1 MLDLQPS
8 APVPPHLYRARRL
21 CPSLFLERDP
31 PHLPPCPPEAC
42 GETGVRWGRNHGGTV
57 FQTPVCSHR
66 FPCPTESPIQT
77 GLVQDAQP
85 SLPSPPAPVPF
96 SLPPLA
102 SLVCD
107 PQAGV
112 RPSEHRRSS
121 GRSLHSDVSN
131 LWSTATLSQAQVD
144 VPLDDVCEN
153 FDDDG
158 REVGKLHSRTMSLK
172 ERFSL
177 KLEDLTSLG
186 QDGSHDS
193 HANQALKMEFD
204 KLNSESSTS
213 ISEHTPH
220 RAYWEEQQN
229 RLPLPLMEVMEN
241 EALEIL
247 TKALNSYKSKVGRT
261 HFMTKEL
268 QRYIDGLRKRRNQ
281 RLYCIV

>member
-1 MLDLQPS
+1 M
-8 APVPPHLYRARRL
+8 
-21 CPSLFLERDP
+21 
-31 PHLPPCPPEAC
+31 
-42 GETGVRWGRNHGGTV
+42 
-57 FQTPVCSHR
+57 
-66 FPCPTESPIQT
+66 
-77 GLVQDAQP
+77 
-85 SLPSPPAPVPF
+85 PSP
-96 SLPPLA
+96 
-102 SLVCD
+102 
-107 PQAGV
+107 
-112 RPSEHRRSS
+112 PSEHRRSS

-193 HANQALKMEFD
+193 H
-204 KLNSESSTS
+204 LNSESSTS

>member
-8 APVPPHLYRARRL
+8 APVPPHLYRA
-21 CPSLFLERDP
+21 
-31 PHLPPCPPEAC
+31 
-42 GETGVRWGRNHGGTV
+42 W
-57 FQTPVCSHR
+57 
-66 FPCPTESPIQT
+66 
-77 GLVQDAQP
+77 
-85 SLPSPPAPVPF
+85 
-96 SLPPLA
+96 
-102 SLVCD
+102 
-107 PQAGV
+107 AGV

-281 RLYCIV
+281 RLYSRPAFSVNGSAWLHPLQARISSAGRALGPHRSGGRVRVSAAEAPRRWGGA